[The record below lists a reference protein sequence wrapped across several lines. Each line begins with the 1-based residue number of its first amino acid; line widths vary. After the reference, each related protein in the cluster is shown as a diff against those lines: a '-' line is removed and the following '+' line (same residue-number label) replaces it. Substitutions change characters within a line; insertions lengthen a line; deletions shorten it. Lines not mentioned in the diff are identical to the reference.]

1 MVSSGRSDDQ
11 QEESQT
17 MRRLSAMCGA
27 LLLGALITPAQ
38 KDLTLQVEIHYT
50 GSGTVDKSH
59 KIFVLLWDSPGFLDN
74 SVGPV
79 DVRAATSKNATVTFY
94 VQKVPAYV
102 STAYDPTGVWN
113 AQDVDAG
120 TPPSGSS
127 LGMYTKAPP
136 KPEPIKSTPEKVARV
151 TISFDDSNKAK

>member
-1 MVSSGRSDDQ
+1 
-11 QEESQT
+11 

-27 LLLGALITPAQ
+27 LLLGALIAPAQ

-50 GSGTVDKSH
+50 GSRTVDKTH

-79 DVRAATSKNATVTFY
+79 DVRAATSKNGTVTFY

-102 STAYDPTGVWN
+102 STAFDPTGVWD
-113 AQDVDAG
+113 AQNIDAG

-127 LGMYTKAPP
+127 LGMYTKSPP
-136 KPEPIKSTPEKVARV
+136 KPEPINSAPGTVAKV
-151 TISFDDSNKAK
+151 TINFDDSKKVK